1 MKLLGLHHVTA
12 ICSDAQKNAD
22 FYSGV
27 LGLRVTK
34 VTVNFDDPQSYHLY
48 YGNAD
53 GSPGTNITFFVWPGG
68 RRGRIGPSQVATT
81 AYSIERASL
90 DFWQQRFADR
100 GVACSEI
107 GVKFGEPFFRVEDP
121 DGMVIELV
129 GVDGELPPGYETSGI
144 EPQHTLRA
152 FHSVTLL
159 ERVLDATA
167 EAVTKHMDF
176 VEHSTEG
183 DVIRYAID
191 GGGPGKWIDVHFDAT
206 KPAGHQGA
214 GIVHHVAFRT
224 PDDAS
229 EKQWQER
236 LHDAGLHVS
245 PQMERTY
252 FRSIYF
258 REPGGVLFEI
268 ATDGPGFAV
277 DEEGGI
283 GRSLRIPP
291 WYEEQRAAILA
302 GLPKFKAAGIEY
314 P

>member
-1 MKLLGLHHVTA
+1 MNLLGLHHVTA

-22 FYSGV
+22 FYVGV

-68 RRGRIGPSQVATT
+68 HRGRVGASQAVAT
-81 AYSIERASL
+81 AYSIERDSL
-90 DFWQQRFADR
+90 DFWQRRFADR
-100 GVACSEI
+100 GITCSDI
-107 GVKFGEPFFRVEDP
+107 GMKFGEPFIRVSDP
-121 DGMVIELV
+121 DGMAIELV
-129 GVDGELPPGYETSGI
+129 GVDGQLPPPYESSGI
-144 EPQHTLRA
+144 EPRHTLRA

-159 ERVLDATA
+159 ERALDATA
-167 EAVTKHMDF
+167 RTVTQQMDF
-176 VEHSTEG
+176 IEHTTDG
-183 DVIRYAID
+183 DMVRYAIN
-191 GGGPGKWIDVHFDAT
+191 GGGPGKWVDVHFDAT
-206 KPAGHQGA
+206 KPGGHMGT

-229 EKQWQER
+229 EKQWQMR

-245 PQMERTY
+245 QQMERTY

-268 ATDGPGFAV
+268 ATDGPGFDV

-291 WYEEQRAAILA
+291 WFEEHRAAILA
-302 GLPKFKAAGIEY
+302 GLPKFTAGGINY

>member
-1 MKLLGLHHVTA
+1 MSLLGLHHVSA

-22 FYSGV
+22 FYVGV

-48 YGNAD
+48 YGNAE
-53 GSPGTNITFFVWPGG
+53 GSPGTSLTFFVWPGG
-68 RRGRIGPSQVATT
+68 HRGRIGPSQVAAT
-81 AYSIERASL
+81 AYSIDRDSI
-90 DFWQQRFADR
+90 DFWQRRFIDR
-100 GVACSEI
+100 GITCSEV
-107 GVKFGEPFFRVEDP
+107 GMKFGEPFIRVEDP
-121 DGMVIELV
+121 DDVVIELV
-129 GVDGELPPGYETSGI
+129 GVDGELSPGYESSGLN
-144 EPQHTLRA
+144 PTHTLRA
-152 FHSVTLL
+152 LHSVTLL
-159 ERVLDATA
+159 EAALDATA
-167 EAVTKHMDF
+167 KTVTQEMDF
-176 VEHSTEG
+176 VEHSAEG

-191 GGGPGKWIDVHFDAT
+191 GGGPGKWLDVHFDQT
-206 KPAGHQGA
+206 KPAGHLGT

-224 PDDAS
+224 PDDAN
-229 EKQWQER
+229 ETKWQER

-245 PQMERTY
+245 KQMERTY

-291 WYEEQRAAILA
+291 WFEDRRKVILA
-302 GLPKFKAAGIEY
+302 GLPKFTAAGVSY